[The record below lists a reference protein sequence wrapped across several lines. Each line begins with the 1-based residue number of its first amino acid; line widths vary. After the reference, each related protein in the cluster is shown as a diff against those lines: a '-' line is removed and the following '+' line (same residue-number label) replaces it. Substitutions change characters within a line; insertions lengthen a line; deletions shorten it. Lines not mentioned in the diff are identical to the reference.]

1 MAEAAGKAPKAQSGA
16 TPGVF
21 VDPFRTFNFKLV
33 ILGITEAHFTQ
44 CSGLSIRV
52 DPISYSEGGS
62 PVEHQ
67 IPGRAHFDPVTLQ
80 FGFTQSRELWDWM
93 MSVVKQQL
101 PIQRKNVQILV
112 LDADGI
118 TEKVRWTLYNA
129 WPSAW
134 RGAELNAMGPS
145 QVAIHA
151 LELRYENVDQQ

>member
-1 MAEAAGKAPKAQSGA
+1 MAEAAAKAPKAQSGA
-16 TPGVF
+16 APGVF
-21 VDPFRTFNFKLV
+21 VDPLRAFNFKLM

-44 CSGLSIRV
+44 CSGLGIRI
-52 DPISYSEGGS
+52 DPISYVEGGS

-67 IPGRAHFDPVTLQ
+67 IPGQAHYDPVVLQ

-93 MSVVKQQL
+93 MSAVKQ
-101 PIQRKNVQILV
+101 PVQRKNVQILV
-112 LDADGI
+112 LDADGV

-145 QVAIHA
+145 RVAIHT
-151 LELRYENVDQQ
+151 LELVYENVEQQ

>member
-1 MAEAAGKAPKAQSGA
+1 MAEAKAQSGA

-21 VDPFRTFNFKLV
+21 VDPFRAFHFKLV

-44 CSGLSIRV
+44 CSGLGIRV

-67 IPGRAHFDPVTLQ
+67 IPGRVHFDPVTLQ
-80 FGFTQSRELWDWM
+80 FGFTDSRELWEWM
-93 MSVVKQQL
+93 MSIVKKQV
-101 PIQRKNVQILV
+101 PIPRKNINILV

-134 RGAELNAMGPS
+134 RGAELNALSPS
-145 QVAIHA
+145 RVAIHSV
-151 LELRYENVDQQ
+151 EFVYENVDQQ